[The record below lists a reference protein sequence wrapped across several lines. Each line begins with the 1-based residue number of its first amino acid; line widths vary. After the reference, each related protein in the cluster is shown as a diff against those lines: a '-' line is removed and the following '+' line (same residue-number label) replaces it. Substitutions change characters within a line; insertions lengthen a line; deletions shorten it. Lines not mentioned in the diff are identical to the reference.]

1 MGAVPAPAPAL
12 SHAEGFDFSE
22 DADDIALRQADAA
35 KDLEQPVKQ
44 MPFSQFVDQCQATL
58 QKELQQKIRG
68 NEDTLI
74 AHAKIRAAY
83 INIDQACDAT
93 RWAKEANISNASRV
107 PGLGLYIDLYQGVL
121 KKPERLARALH
132 EKHFFYH
139 LYRYRQLMQWYN
151 EAGKKHETGLE
162 NLPQQFLSLIS
173 TISKVKVQSPVG
185 RVGLLKD
192 LPVWGICAV
201 GTAQEI
207 DRTAQQLSR
216 YCLPSSAARDLG
228 RHSSMTLDHKA
239 EREAVGQAALSQIV
253 APQHTISAEWQDKI
267 VQANAP
273 YTRQCLI
280 C

>member
-1 MGAVPAPAPAL
+1 MTRWVLCLLSLLLL

-22 DADDIALRQADAA
+22 DADEIIALQQADEA

-93 RWAKEANISNASRV
+93 RWAKEANISNASGV

-139 LYRYRQLMQWYN
+139 LYRYRQLMQWYS
-151 EAGKKHETGLE
+151 EAGLK

-185 RVGLLKD
+185 RVALLKD

-201 GTAQEI
+201 GTAQES

-228 RHSSMTLDHKA
+228 RHSSMTLDLKA

>member
-1 MGAVPAPAPAL
+1 M
-12 SHAEGFDFSE
+12 
-22 DADDIALRQADAA
+22 
-35 KDLEQPVKQ
+35 
-44 MPFSQFVDQCQATL
+44 
-58 QKELQQKIRG
+58 
-68 NEDTLI
+68 
-74 AHAKIRAAY
+74 
-83 INIDQACDAT
+83 
-93 RWAKEANISNASRV
+93 

-151 EAGKKHETGLE
+151 ETGLE

>member
-1 MGAVPAPAPAL
+1 
-12 SHAEGFDFSE
+12 
-22 DADDIALRQADAA
+22 
-35 KDLEQPVKQ
+35 
-44 MPFSQFVDQCQATL
+44 MPRS
-58 QKELQQKIRG
+58 G
-68 NEDTLI
+68 P
-74 AHAKIRAAY
+74 
-83 INIDQACDAT
+83 
-93 RWAKEANISNASRV
+93 ISNASRV

-185 RVGLLKD
+185 RVALLKD

-267 VQANAP
+267 VQANTP

>member
-1 MGAVPAPAPAL
+1 MGAVPALAPAL

-83 INIDQACDAT
+83 INIDQACNAT
-93 RWAKEANISNASRV
+93 RWAKEANISNASGV

-173 TISKVKVQSPVG
+173 TISLAIVLAAWPQRGKVRRFFERSLAEGPAHAAANDQPVVKQFL
-185 RVGLLKD
+185 RILE
-192 LPVWGICAV
+192 I
-201 GTAQEI
+201 QRI
-207 DRTAQQLSR
+207 DRFALVDVLR
-216 YCLPSSAARDLG
+216 CDLC
-228 RHSSMTLDHKA
+228 
-239 EREAVGQAALSQIV
+239 EIV
-253 APQHTISAEWQDKI
+253 AGHAQAEAKI
-267 VQANAP
+267 GRAHV
-273 YTRQCLI
+273 
-280 C
+280 

>member
-1 MGAVPAPAPAL
+1 MGAVPALAPAL

-83 INIDQACDAT
+83 INIDQACNAT
-93 RWAKEANISNASRV
+93 RWAKEANISNASGV

-139 LYRYRQLMQWYN
+139 LYRYRQLMQWC
-151 EAGKKHETGLE
+151 
-162 NLPQQFLSLIS
+162 QR
-173 TISKVKVQSPVG
+173 PVG
-185 RVGLLKD
+185 VTSTGEVEDYK
-192 LPVWGICAV
+192 VSKI
-201 GTAQEI
+201 
-207 DRTAQQLSR
+207 
-216 YCLPSSAARDLG
+216 G
-228 RHSSMTLDHKA
+228 RAH
-239 EREAVGQAALSQIV
+239 V
-253 APQHTISAEWQDKI
+253 
-267 VQANAP
+267 
-273 YTRQCLI
+273 
-280 C
+280 

>member
-1 MGAVPAPAPAL
+1 M
-12 SHAEGFDFSE
+12 
-22 DADDIALRQADAA
+22 
-35 KDLEQPVKQ
+35 
-44 MPFSQFVDQCQATL
+44 
-58 QKELQQKIRG
+58 
-68 NEDTLI
+68 
-74 AHAKIRAAY
+74 
-83 INIDQACDAT
+83 
-93 RWAKEANISNASRV
+93 

-139 LYRYRQLMQWYN
+139 LYRYRQLMQWYS
-151 EAGKKHETGLE
+151 EAGLK

-185 RVGLLKD
+185 RVALLKD

-201 GTAQEI
+201 G
-207 DRTAQQLSR
+207 TAQQLSR

-239 EREAVGQAALSQIV
+239 EREAVGQAALSQIA

-267 VQANAP
+267 VQANTP
-273 YTRQCLI
+273 YTRQFLI